1 MIRSAAFSLA
11 QRFSL
16 LAHCRGADLLA
27 AADRAIEADQ
37 EARRLLADRDARV
50 RVDVQ
55 TRFGDGGVRVKSVLW
70 SVQVPDHACPGLAA
84 RTLHLTP
91 QATLWFD
98 RAEDPGLPLSD
109 LPKGASLLRYIPA
122 RRATLRIGYGP
133 DGTILKLKKPDR
145 RDDALLRH
153 RAVLAAARGS
163 GLRLPDLIGT
173 CGDHGLRQTLCPG
186 TALDASPCRIE
197 QLRAV
202 GRLVAQLHALDAQ
215 ALPEVPAAIASGAW
229 LEAILPGLIVPQ
241 ARPAPARPAQATDRP
256 QLCHGDLALGQFLDG
271 PEGLFLVD
279 LDRCHRGDAAEDLAR
294 LLVSLQD
301 EPGLADS
308 HAAAAAICQ
317 GYLDGAALP
326 AGLGAALAAAELDR
340 LRVLVTKG
348 LATRR
353 RIKAGLAQA
362 GVAWQS

>member
-1 MIRSAAFSLA
+1 MIRGAAFSLV

-16 LAHCRGADLLA
+16 LAQCRGADLLA

-37 EARRLLADRDARV
+37 AARRLLCDRDARV

-55 TRFGDGGVRVKSVLW
+55 TRFGDGGGRVKSVLW

-91 QATLWFD
+91 QAALWFD

-145 RDDALLRH
+145 RDDAVLRH

-163 GLRLPDLIGT
+163 GLRMPDLIGT
-173 CGDHGLRQTLCPG
+173 CGTHGLRQTLCPG

-215 ALPEVPAAIASGAW
+215 ALPEAPASSAAEAW
-229 LEAILPGLIVPQ
+229 LEAILPGLIPPH
-241 ARPAPARPAQATDRP
+241 RPAPAQDRP

-279 LDRCHRGDAAEDLAR
+279 LDRCHRGSAAEDLAR

-301 EPGLADS
+301 EPGLADR

-326 AGLGAALAAAELDR
+326 EGLGAALAAAELDR
-340 LRVLVTKG
+340 LRVLLTKG
-348 LATRR
+348 LATRS
-353 RIKAGLAQA
+353 RIKAGLTQA
-362 GVAWQS
+362 GVTWQS

>member
-1 MIRSAAFSLA
+1 MIRGAAFSLV

-27 AADRAIEADQ
+27 AADRAIQADH
-37 EARRLLADRDARV
+37 EARRLVCDRDARV

-55 TRFGDGGVRVKSVLW
+55 TRFGEGVVRIKSVLW
-70 SVQVPDHACPGLAA
+70 TVQVPEHTSPGLAA

-91 QATLWFD
+91 QAALWFD
-98 RAEDPGLPLSD
+98 LSEDPSLPLSD
-109 LPKGASLLRYIPA
+109 LPKGAGMLRYIPA

-145 RDDALLRH
+145 REDAVLRH
-153 RAVLAAARGS
+153 RAVLAVAKGA
-163 GLRLPDLIGT
+163 GLKIPDLIET
-173 CGDHGLRQTLCPG
+173 CGDHGFRQTLCPG
-186 TALDASPCRIE
+186 TALDASPCRTE
-197 QLRAV
+197 QLRAL
-202 GRLVAQLHALDAQ
+202 GRLVARLHALDAQ
-215 ALPEVPAAIASGAW
+215 ALPAASGGVEAGAW
-229 LEAILPGLIVPQ
+229 LEAILPGLI
-241 ARPAPARPAQATDRP
+241 APKAKPTPISDRP

-271 PEGLFLVD
+271 PDGLFLVD
-279 LDRCHRGDAAEDLAR
+279 LDRCHPGDAAEDLAR

-353 RIKAGLAQA
+353 RIKVGLRQA

>member
-1 MIRSAAFSLA
+1 MIRGAAFSLA

-16 LAHCRGADLLA
+16 LAQCRGADLLA

-37 EARRLLADRDARV
+37 AARRLLCDRDARV

-55 TRFGDGGVRVKSVLW
+55 TRFGDRGVRVKSVLW

-91 QATLWFD
+91 QAALWFD
-98 RAEDPGLPLSD
+98 RAKDPGLPLSD

-145 RDDALLRH
+145 RDDAVLRH

-163 GLRLPDLIGT
+163 GLRMPDLIGT
-173 CGDHGLRQTLCPG
+173 CGTHGLRQTLCPG

-215 ALPEVPAAIASGAW
+215 ALPEAPASSAAEAW
-229 LEAILPGLIVPQ
+229 LEAILPGLPPPTDLRQPKTGRSCAMATSPWGSFWMGRRACFWSIWIAVIGAVRPRIWPGCWCPCRMSRGWPTAMPQ
-241 ARPAPARPAQATDRP
+241 RRRSAKGISTRPRCLP
-256 QLCHGDLALGQFLDG
+256 DLAQRW
-271 PEGLFLVD
+271 P
-279 LDRCHRGDAAEDLAR
+279 
-294 LLVSLQD
+294 
-301 EPGLADS
+301 
-308 HAAAAAICQ
+308 
-317 GYLDGAALP
+317 
-326 AGLGAALAAAELDR
+326 
-340 LRVLVTKG
+340 LRSWIG
-348 LATRR
+348 C
-353 RIKAGLAQA
+353 GFC
-362 GVAWQS
+362 